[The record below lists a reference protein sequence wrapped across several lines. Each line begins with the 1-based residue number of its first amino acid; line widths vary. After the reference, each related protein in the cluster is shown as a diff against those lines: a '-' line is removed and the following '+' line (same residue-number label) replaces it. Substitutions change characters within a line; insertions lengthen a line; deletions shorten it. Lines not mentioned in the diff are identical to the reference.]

1 MYNTNAEYKTA
12 VQSLPQNFG
21 MKIIAEFSG
30 TLSSNFNSESSEDI
44 YTEDN
49 IVVESENSQSG
60 VSIMP
65 EDIFEAD
72 FDESAFGTGG
82 FKIGSAAATMFSVRI
97 RKDEK
102 FNKNELSSAT
112 LMPRISL
119 YDSEGNVIDYVNIG
133 KFFTRNIIVSGTDLK
148 LDCSD
153 RMDDASDIPYTPLK
167 MPCSLYEICTNIA
180 NRLYSSFANTVD
192 ELPFLGTVIDDSI
205 FEGYSLRQVIS
216 LIAEATGSFAI
227 FNYDGELE
235 LKWFTESG
243 IELREDWSKKAI
255 VLNGNTFTTDG
266 NPVKVTGVSVVSGE
280 ESKAFVGTEEYLLEI
295 IDNPIAEAFPEETA
309 ATVYARVKDTLYIP
323 SVWDRLGGDPSIQV
337 GDIVTVIDN
346 KEPYNPEHYDEYG
359 KHKLYVSQKNWKY
372 NGAFSETYEAQA
384 LPKQNKNNRMNV
396 SKRLSRL
403 AKQIVDTENSLTS
416 EMDKR
421 QEFLLLF
428 NETIAAS
435 MGFYSTVIEDAGG
448 ASVQYMHDKPELSES
463 KTIYTKGI
471 NGFAWT
477 NDGWNNGN
485 PVWKYGFDKNGNAI
499 LNQIYAYNLTADVI
513 KSGLLK
519 SKNGASWINMDDGT
533 FLFRS
538 AKADDFF
545 PPSYTYEKALELDN
559 KGILSVYGVLKSLI
573 DPNIS
578 VAIGLSEN
586 GNYGAF
592 TITDNASGYG
602 DIISVYRVT
611 RGSEKGVVIT
621 APFLTNSEGT
631 NRKGISIL
639 PDEIKLFNDGKN
651 GTACSYVANGSAQ
664 LGVRSADVEMSNEQ
678 HDYMWINYFP
688 PNFGIAPAYYIF
700 GNGTSGGKAGIRC
713 ADIECNSGIE
723 CNVVKC
729 NGDASFGG
737 TIKNSGK
744 TFVGEKL
751 FVGSIDT
758 GYKNCALSVIGGAV
772 VDGIR
777 VSSDRNLKENIVS
790 VNDLNALEK
799 LANLKF
805 YSYDFK
811 PESTKKKSRNLE
823 IDEQETISPV
833 HINLGLMADEAPEE
847 IQSENGNSIDLYAYI
862 SFVAKSVQ
870 ELTETVKEQQKYIE
884 ELKKRN

>member
-1 MYNTNAEYKTA
+1 MYSTTAEYKTA

-21 MKIIAEFSG
+21 MKIIAEFS
-30 TLSSNFNSESSEDI
+30 ESSSINLECENGETL
-44 YTEDN
+44 YAEDN
-49 IVVESENSQSG
+49 LPLECENSQSG

-97 RKDEK
+97 RKDAK
-102 FNKNELSSAT
+102 FNKNELSSAV
-112 LMPRISL
+112 LKPRISL

-133 KFFTRNIIVSGTDLK
+133 EFFTRNIIVSGTDLK

-153 RMDDASDIPYTPLK
+153 RMDDASDIPYSPLK

-192 ELPFLGTVIDDSI
+192 DLPFLSTVIDDSI

-216 LIAEATGSFAI
+216 LVAEATGSFAI

-235 LKWFTESG
+235 FKWFTESG

-280 ESKAFVGTEEYLLEI
+280 ENKALVGTEEYLLEI
-295 IDNPIAEAFPEETA
+295 IDNPIAVAFPEETA
-309 ATVYARVKDTLYIP
+309 AAVYARVKDTLYIP

-403 AKQIVDTENSLTS
+403 AKQIVETENSLTS

-421 QEFLLLF
+421 QLALLMF
-428 NETIAAS
+428 NSAIAGS
-435 MGFYSTVIEDAGG
+435 MGLYQTVIKDENGG
-448 ASVQYMHDKPELSES
+448 DIVYYHNKPNLSDS
-463 KTIYTKGI
+463 KIVYTYGA

-477 NDGWNNGN
+477 NTGWKGDAT
-485 PVWKYGFDKNGNAI
+485 VWKYGFDKNGNAI
-499 LNQIYAYNLTADVI
+499 LNAIYAYTLSADVI
-513 KSGLLK
+513 TSGLLK

-578 VAIGLSEN
+578 VAIGESEN

-592 TITDNASGYG
+592 TVTDNASGYG
-602 DIISVYRVT
+602 DIFSVYRVAT
-611 RGSEKGVVIT
+611 QNEKGVVIT
-621 APFLTNSEGT
+621 APFLTNSAET

-639 PDEIKLFNDGKN
+639 PNEINLFNDSASGRATLASGIREGSTSYSCISAYKSNINISTANKN
-651 GTACSYVANGSAQ
+651 GNI
-664 LGVRSADVEMSNEQ
+664 
-678 HDYMWINYFP
+678 WFNYHPVPVGFNP
-688 PNFGIAPAYYIF
+688 VTYKF
-700 GNGTSGGKAGIRC
+700 GNGTSGGLANIICALIESAGINC
-713 ADIECNSGIE
+713 SGWTTADVIVAG
-723 CNVVKC
+723 
-729 NGDASFGG
+729 
-737 TIKNSGK
+737 GK
-744 TFVGEKL
+744 TAWEGDK
-751 FVGSIDT
+751 
-758 GYKNCALSVIGGAV
+758 LSVHGVATAKAWDI
-772 VDGIR
+772 I
-777 VSSDRNLKENIVS
+777 SDPTLKENIIEQTA
-790 VNDLNALEK
+790 DNALEK
-799 LANLKF
+799 ICGMRF

-811 PESTKKKSRNLE
+811 NETKNTMKAKIKSAAITE
-823 IDEQETISPV
+823 EKPKT
-833 HINLGLMADEAPEE
+833 HINFGVMADEAPSE
-847 IQSENGNSIDLYAYI
+847 IRSSDGKRIDLYSYI
-862 SFVAKSVQ
+862 GLVAKSVQ
-870 ELTETVKEQQKYIE
+870 ELTGIVKKQQNYID
-884 ELKKRN
+884 ELKKEIAELKK

>member
-1 MYNTNAEYKTA
+1 MYSTTAEYKTA

-21 MKIIAEFSG
+21 MKIIAEFSE
-30 TLSSNFNSESSEDI
+30 ESSINLECENGGI
-44 YTEDN
+44 LYTEDN
-49 IVVESENSQSG
+49 LPLECENSQSG

-97 RKDEK
+97 RKDER
-102 FNKNELSSAT
+102 FNKNELSSAV
-112 LMPRISL
+112 LKPRITL
-119 YDSEGNVIDYVNIG
+119 YDSNGNVVDNVNIG
-133 KFFTRNIIVSGTDLK
+133 TFFTRKIIVSGTDLK

-153 RMDDASDIPYTPLK
+153 RMDDASDIPYTPLN

-180 NRLYSSFANTVD
+180 NKLFSSFANTVD
-192 ELPFLGTVIDDSI
+192 ELPFLSTIIDDSI

-235 LKWFTESG
+235 FKWFTESG

-280 ESKAFVGTEEYLLEI
+280 ENKALVGTEEYLLEI
-295 IDNPIAEAFPEETA
+295 IDNPIAEAFPEGTA
-309 ATVYARVKDTLYIP
+309 AAVYARVKDTLYIP

-384 LPKQNKNNRMNV
+384 LPKQNKNSKMNI

-403 AKQIVDTENSLTS
+403 AKQIVETENSLTN

-421 QEFLLLF
+421 QLALLMF
-428 NETIAAS
+428 NSAIAGS
-435 MGFYSTVIEDAGG
+435 MGLYQTVIKDENGG
-448 ASVQYMHDKPELSES
+448 DIVYYHNKPNLSDS
-463 KTIYTKGI
+463 KIVYTYGA

-477 NDGWNNGN
+477 NTGWKGDAT
-485 PVWKYGFDKNGNAI
+485 VWKYGFDKNGNAI
-499 LNQIYAYNLTADVI
+499 LNAIYAYTLSADVI
-513 KSGLLK
+513 TSGLLK

-578 VAIGLSEN
+578 VAIGESEN

-592 TITDNASGYG
+592 TVTDNASGYG
-602 DIISVYRVT
+602 DIFSVYRVAT
-611 RGSEKGVVIT
+611 QNEKGVVIT
-621 APFLTNSEGT
+621 APFLTNSAET

-639 PDEIKLFNDGKN
+639 PNEINLFNDSASGRATLASGIREGSTSYSCISAYKSNINISTANEN
-651 GTACSYVANGSAQ
+651 GNLWFNYYPVQIGCNPVSYK
-664 LGVRSADVEMSNEQ
+664 
-678 HDYMWINYFP
+678 
-688 PNFGIAPAYYIF
+688 F
-700 GNGTSGGKAGIRC
+700 GNGTSGGYANIICALIESAGINC
-713 ADIECNSGIE
+713 SGWTTADVIVAG
-723 CNVVKC
+723 
-729 NGDASFGG
+729 
-737 TIKNSGK
+737 GK
-744 TFVGEKL
+744 TAWEGDK
-751 FVGSIDT
+751 
-758 GYKNCALSVIGGAV
+758 LSVHGVATAKAWDI
-772 VDGIR
+772 I
-777 VSSDRNLKENIVS
+777 SDPTLKENIIEQTA
-790 VNDLNALEK
+790 DNALEK
-799 LANLKF
+799 ICGMRF

-811 PESTKKKSRNLE
+811 DETKNTMKAKIKSAAITE
-823 IDEQETISPV
+823 EKPKT
-833 HINLGLMADEAPEE
+833 HINFGVMADEAPSE
-847 IQSENGNSIDLYAYI
+847 IQSSDGKRIDLYSYI
-862 SFVAKSVQ
+862 GLVAKSVQ
-870 ELTETVKEQQKYIE
+870 ELTGIVKKQQNYID
-884 ELKKRN
+884 ELKKEIAELKK

>member
-1 MYNTNAEYKTA
+1 MYGTTAEYKTA
-12 VQSLPQNFG
+12 VQSLPQNFS
-21 MKIIAEFSG
+21 MKIIAEFSEASSINLECENG
-30 TLSSNFNSESSEDI
+30 ATL
-44 YTEDN
+44 YAEDN
-49 IVVESENSQSG
+49 LPLECENSQSG

-97 RKDEK
+97 RKDAK

-153 RMDDASDIPYTPLK
+153 RMDDASDIPYSPLK
-167 MPCSLYEICTNIA
+167 MPCSLYEICSNIA

-192 ELPFLGTVIDDSI
+192 ELPFLSTVIDDSI

-216 LIAEATGSFAI
+216 LIAEVTGSFAI

-235 LKWFTESG
+235 FKWFTESG

-309 ATVYARVKDTLYIP
+309 AAVYARVKDTLYIP

-372 NGAFSETYEAQA
+372 NSAFSETYEAQA

-403 AKQIVDTENSLTS
+403 AKQIVETEKDLTN
-416 EMDKR
+416 EMDRR
-421 QEFLLLF
+421 QLALLMF
-428 NETIAAS
+428 NSAIAGS
-435 MGFYSTVIEDAGG
+435 MGLYQTVTTDVTG
-448 ASVQYMHDKPELSES
+448 AEIAYYHDKPNLTES
-463 KTIYTKGI
+463 KVVYTFGK

-477 NDGWNNGN
+477 NTGWKGDAT
-485 PVWKYGFDKNGNAI
+485 VWQYGFDKNGNAI
-499 LNQIYAYNLTADVI
+499 LNAIYAYTLSADVI
-513 KSGLLK
+513 TSGLLK

-578 VAIGLSEN
+578 VAIGESEN

-592 TITDNASGYG
+592 TVTDNASGYG
-602 DIISVYRVT
+602 DIFSVYRVAT
-611 RGSEKGVVIT
+611 QNEKGVVIT
-621 APFLTNSEGT
+621 APFLTNSAET
-631 NRKGISIL
+631 NRKGISIF
-639 PDEIKLFNDGKN
+639 PNEIKLFNDSKSGRVSLESGVVKDSTSYSCISAYRNNINVSTANTN
-651 GTACSYVANGSAQ
+651 GNCWFNYYPVPIGFNPVA
-664 LGVRSADVEMSNEQ
+664 
-678 HDYMWINYFP
+678 
-688 PNFGIAPAYYIF
+688 YIF
-700 GNGTSGGKAGIRC
+700 GNGTNGGLANILC
-713 ADIECNSGIE
+713 ADITSEKIKSKSAF
-723 CNVVKC
+723 VK
-729 NGDASFGG
+729 NIVS
-737 TIKNSGK
+737 I
-744 TFVGEKL
+744 
-751 FVGSIDT
+751 GSADQFYE
-758 GYKNCALSVIGGAV
+758 GYLLSVYGKAV
-772 VDGIR
+772 AAKWDVT
-777 VSSDRNLKENIVS
+777 SDSKLKENIVEQTD
-790 VNDLNALEK
+790 NNALDK
-799 LANLKF
+799 LQNLKF

-811 PESTKKKSRNLE
+811 GKASKAKMAN
-823 IDEQETISPV
+823 ETDDSKV
-833 HINLGLMADEAPEE
+833 HIKFGVMADEAPLE
-847 IQSENGNSIDLYAYI
+847 IQSSDGKGIDLYSYI
-862 SFVAKSVQ
+862 GFVAKAVQ
-870 ELTETVKEQQKYIE
+870 ELSAVIEQQQEQIE
-884 ELKKRN
+884 ILEKEIAELKK

>member
-1 MYNTNAEYKTA
+1 MYNTTAEYKTA
-12 VQSLPQNFG
+12 VQSLPQNFSI
-21 MKIIAEFSG
+21 KIIAEFSG
-30 TLSSNFNSESSEDI
+30 TPSSNFNSESSEDI

-49 IVVESENSQSG
+49 IVVESEDSQSG

-97 RKDEK
+97 RKDAK

-153 RMDDASDIPYTPLK
+153 RMDDASDIPYSPLK

-309 ATVYARVKDTLYIP
+309 AAVYARVKDTLYIP

-384 LPKQNKNNRMNV
+384 LPKQNKNSKMNI

-403 AKQIVDTENSLTS
+403 AKQIVETGNSLTS

-435 MGFYSTVIEDAGG
+435 MGFYSTVIEDVSG
-448 ASVQYMHDKPELSES
+448 ASVQYMHDKPKLSES

-545 PPSYTYEKALELDN
+545 PPSYTYEPKLGLDN
-559 KGILSVYGVLKSLI
+559 NGVLNVYGTLKSFSY
-573 DPNIS
+573 PYIS
-578 VAIGLSEN
+578 MAIGPSAQ
-586 GNYGAF
+586 GNFGAL
-592 TITDNASGYG
+592 TVTYNIDGYG
-602 DIISVYRVT
+602 DIFSVYPVSSA
-611 RGSEKGVVIT
+611 SENGVVIT
-621 APFLTNSEGT
+621 APFLTESEENSEET

-651 GTACSYVANGSAQ
+651 GTACSYVTNGSAQ

-713 ADIECNSGIE
+713 ADIKSESAF
-723 CNVVKC
+723 VK
-729 NGDASFGG
+729 NIVS
-737 TIKNSGK
+737 I
-744 TFVGEKL
+744 
-751 FVGSIDT
+751 GSTDEFYE
-758 GYKNCALSVIGGAV
+758 GYRLSVFGQAIANKWV
-772 VDGIR
+772 VT
-777 VSSDRNLKENIVS
+777 SDPSLKENIVEQT
-790 VNDLNALEK
+790 DDNALEK
-799 LANLKF
+799 ICGMRF

-811 PESTKKKSRNLE
+811 DETKNTIKAKIKSAANTE
-823 IDEQETISPV
+823 EKPKT
-833 HINLGLMADEAPEE
+833 HINFGVMADEAPSE
-847 IQSENGNSIDLYAYI
+847 IQSSDGKGIDMYSYI
-862 SFVAKSVQ
+862 GLVAKSVQ

-884 ELKKRN
+884 KLKKEIAELKK